1 MINEVMKVITESG
14 GLPLF
19 VGGCVRDSILELNPK
34 DIDVEVFGL
43 SPEQLIEVLKRFGKV
58 DEVGVSFGVIKLTT
72 ENEDFDFTLPR
83 RDNKKGTGHKGFDVE
98 VDHTMTLKEAASR
111 RDFTINSIS
120 RNVEGHLSD
129 PFNGIEDLQNQI
141 LRATSDHFGED
152 PLRVLRGFQ
161 FCGRFQLTPDPYTT
175 IACESLLP
183 EYVTLPMDRIH
194 RQWVNWALK
203 STKPSM
209 GLDFLRKCG
218 WISLYPELNA
228 LINCQQDPE
237 WHPEGDAWTHT
248 LHVVDAASEI
258 ATRDQLND
266 QDRLELILGA
276 LCHDLGKPS
285 TTIMDRG
292 RWRSP
297 NHAHEGV
304 PLTVSFLRSIGFVGQ
319 SELGSIVKRISRLV
333 HCHMDHIGVKAND
346 RFVKRLSQRVAPSNL
361 VQLVKL
367 IEADHSG
374 RPPLPKHCPEVGMD
388 ILSIGARLNI
398 TQDQPVPIL
407 QGRHLIGAGLTP
419 APNFKTLLNKSYDA
433 QLDGLVDS
441 VESALQFLGLVNQ
454 PKPSTGDKDVNDS
467 DSPPT
472 S

>member
-1 MINEVMKVITESG
+1 MINDIMGAIIEAN

-19 VGGCVRDSILELNPK
+19 VGGCVRDSLLDLSPK
-34 DIDVEVFGL
+34 DIDIEVFGL

-58 DEVGVSFGVIKLTT
+58 DTVGVSFGVVKLTT
-72 ENEDFDFTLPR
+72 TNQDFDFTLPR
-83 RDNKKGTGHKGFDVE
+83 RDSKVNAGHKGFSVV

-120 RNVEGHLSD
+120 RNIEGHLSD
-129 PFNGIEDLQNQI
+129 PFNGIEDLQNNI
-141 LRATSDHFGED
+141 LRATSDHFSED

-183 EYVTLPMDRIH
+183 EYVTLSMDRIH
-194 RQWVNWALK
+194 NEWVKWAIK

-209 GLDFLRKCG
+209 GLEFLRKCG
-218 WISLYPELNA
+218 WIALYPELNA
-228 LINCQQDPE
+228 LIGVAQDPE
-237 WHPEGDAWTHT
+237 WHPEGDVWAHT
-248 LHVVDAASEI
+248 LHVVDAAAEI
-258 ATRDQLND
+258 AIRDQLND

-285 TTIMDRG
+285 TTVFDRE

-304 PLTVSFLRSIGFVGQ
+304 APTVSFLRSIGFVGQ
-319 SELGSIVKRISRLV
+319 SELGSIIKRISRLV
-333 HCHMDHIGVKAND
+333 YCHMDHIGVKAND
-346 RFVKRLSQRVAPSNL
+346 RFVKRLAQRVAPSNL

-374 RPPLPKHCPEVGMD
+374 RPPLPKHCPQVGID
-388 ILSIGARLNI
+388 ILTIGAGLNI
-398 TQDQPVPIL
+398 TKDQPVPIL
-407 QGRHLIGAGLTP
+407 LGRHLIVAGLTP
-419 APNFKTLLNKSYDA
+419 AQNFKALLNKSYEA

-441 VESALQFLGLVNQ
+441 VESALQYLGLANQ
-454 PKPSTGDKDVNDS
+454 PKPSSGE
-467 DSPPT
+467 
-472 S
+472 